1 MMKSLISRIIILVV
15 AVVLAVALTE
25 KFLSPK
31 EQAAET
37 EKTEP
42 KTQTVALSVKEP
54 KAQMQD
60 APPPHPSKSTVE
72 TPARTTADDTRAAQ
86 KAPIDNEID
95 PDDEPTIIVAAARDT
110 QRPLEERQRMI
121 TEISQRKDAEALD
134 VLKQVAEARVYLNFA
149 AVEAMGNFRE
159 SPQHPAAAAYVRSR
173 MSDPD
178 SKIACAAT
186 RAFARLE
193 GADAIPE
200 LGMTIEENRER
211 PDGHDEIVCTT
222 TLEALR
228 DICSPSS
235 APILIEELERSEE
248 RGWNL
253 EYGSTVLSALR
264 VAQTEEGRKAAAAYA
279 ERLSDRIPEDKM
291 ARAYFEKKIAEAQ
304 NIAQLN
310 EEK

>member
-1 MMKSLISRIIILVV
+1 MVV
-15 AVVLAVALTE
+15 AVVLAVAVTA

-72 TPARTTADDTRAAQ
+72 TPARTTARAAGDDTRAAQ
-86 KAPIDNEID
+86 TAPIDNEID
-95 PDDEPTIIVAAARDT
+95 PDDEPAIIVAAARDT

-235 APILIEELERSEE
+235 APILIEELERSDE